1 MLVLLPFTI
10 YFFCI
15 GIIVDKE
22 ALLFAFSLLIILICL
37 AFICFVSY
45 KAIKKITIKSFDK
58 FAKNDVIEYKLLKN
72 KDIFELI
79 CLNNDEKFTFNITE
93 VKKIKKYKN
102 VIILKINSKYT
113 LALPNIKDIENL
125 MLTE

>member
-1 MLVLLPFTI
+1 MIIYSTKRNELKKYIKARFFFNVNSKLISMLVLLPFTI

-79 CLNNDEKFTFNITE
+79 CLNNDEKFTL
-93 VKKIKKYKN
+93 
-102 VIILKINSKYT
+102 ILRK
-113 LALPNIKDIENL
+113 
-125 MLTE
+125 